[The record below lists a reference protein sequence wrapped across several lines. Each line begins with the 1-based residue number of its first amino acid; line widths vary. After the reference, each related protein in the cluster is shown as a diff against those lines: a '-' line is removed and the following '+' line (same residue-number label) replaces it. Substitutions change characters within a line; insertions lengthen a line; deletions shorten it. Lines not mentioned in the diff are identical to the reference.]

1 MRGHSKFALRDARPI
16 SRIVFGKETCT
27 MKALNPLAAAL
38 VLGTVLSLTIPLPAR
53 AEEPMSAADIQAKLK
68 GPKLTRSLK
77 VTPRDQ
83 SKKELEAILK
93 RSIGVVER
101 KKIVEL
107 AEKAELPRIDF
118 SVEFDFN
125 SSDINQTSYPTLDTL
140 AEALKSPDLQES
152 KFLINGHT
160 DSKGSDEYNEKL
172 SQLRANSV
180 VMYLV
185 SQHDI
190 DKSRFKAIGFGETA
204 LKNVSD
210 GESAENRRVE
220 IINRQ

>member
-1 MRGHSKFALRDARPI
+1 MNLLKLF
-16 SRIVFGKETCT
+16 C
-27 MKALNPLAAAL
+27 AAL
-38 VLGTVLSLTIPLPAR
+38 VLSTLTPA
-53 AEEPMSAADIQAKLK
+53 AALAQDAMSAEDIQAKLK
-68 GPKLTRSLK
+68 PPKLTRSLT
-77 VTPRDQ
+77 VTPRDK
-83 SKKELEAILK
+83 SKKELEAILT

-107 AEKAELPRIDF
+107 TEKAELPRVDF

-125 SSDINQTSYPTLDTL
+125 SSDINQSSYPTLDTL
-140 AEALKSPDLQES
+140 AEALKSPDLLES

-160 DSKGSDEYNEKL
+160 DSKGSDEYNIKL

-180 VMYLV
+180 VVYLV

-190 DKSRFKAIGFGETA
+190 DKARFKAIGFGETA
-204 LKNVSD
+204 LKNVED
-210 GESAENRRVE
+210 GEDASNRRVE

>member
-1 MRGHSKFALRDARPI
+1 
-16 SRIVFGKETCT
+16 
-27 MKALNPLAAAL
+27 MKALKPLCAAF
-38 VLGTVLSLTIPLPAR
+38 VFGTILSTMTIQPAM
-53 AEEPMSAADIQAKLK
+53 AEDAMSAEDIQAKLK

-93 RSIGVVER
+93 RSIGVKER

-107 AEKAELPRIDF
+107 AEKAELPRVDF

-125 SSDINQTSYPTLDTL
+125 SSDINQSSYPTLDTL

-190 DKSRFKAIGFGETA
+190 DKSRFKAIGFGESA
-204 LKNVSD
+204 LKNVED
-210 GESAENRRVE
+210 GENAENRRVE

>member
-1 MRGHSKFALRDARPI
+1 
-16 SRIVFGKETCT
+16 
-27 MKALNPLAAAL
+27 MKALKPLCAAF
-38 VLGTVLSLTIPLPAR
+38 VFGTILSTMTLQPAM
-53 AEEPMSAADIQAKLK
+53 AEDAMSAEDIQAKLK

-93 RSIGVVER
+93 RSIGVKER

-107 AEKAELPRIDF
+107 AEKAELPRVDF

-125 SSDINQTSYPTLDTL
+125 SSDINQSSYPTLDTL

-190 DKSRFKAIGFGETA
+190 DKSRFKAIGFGESA
-204 LKNVSD
+204 LKNVED
-210 GESAENRRVE
+210 GENAENRRVE

>member
-1 MRGHSKFALRDARPI
+1 
-16 SRIVFGKETCT
+16 
-27 MKALNPLAAAL
+27 MKALKPLSAAL
-38 VLGTVLSLTIPLPAR
+38 VFATVLSSMVVQSAR
-53 AEEPMSAADIQAKLK
+53 AEDAMSAEDIKAKLK
-68 GPKLTRSLK
+68 GPKLTRSLT
-77 VTPRDQ
+77 VTPRDK

-107 AEKAELPRIDF
+107 TEKAELPRVDF

-140 AEALKSPDLQES
+140 AEALKSDDLKES

-190 DKSRFKAIGFGETA
+190 EKSRFKAIGFGESA
-204 LKNVSD
+204 LKNVED
-210 GESAENRRVE
+210 GENAENRRVE

>member
-1 MRGHSKFALRDARPI
+1 
-16 SRIVFGKETCT
+16 
-27 MKALNPLAAAL
+27 MKTLKSICAAL
-38 VLGTVLSLTIPLPAR
+38 VLGTVFSSMMPQFSR
-53 AEEPMSAADIQAKLK
+53 AEDAMSAEDIQAKLK

-83 SKKELEAILK
+83 SKKELEIILK

-107 AEKAELPRIDF
+107 TEKAELPRIDF
-118 SVEFDFN
+118 SIEFDFN

-140 AEALKSPDLQES
+140 AEALKSQDLVES

-172 SQLRANSV
+172 SQLRANAV

-190 DKSRFKAIGFGETA
+190 EKSRFKAIGFGETA
-204 LKNVSD
+204 LKNVED
-210 GESAENRRVE
+210 GESAQNRRVE

>member
-1 MRGHSKFALRDARPI
+1 
-16 SRIVFGKETCT
+16 
-27 MKALNPLAAAL
+27 MKALKPLCVAF
-38 VLGTVLSLTIPLPAR
+38 VLATFLSPMTLQTAN
-53 AEEPMSAADIQAKLK
+53 AEEAMSAADIQAKLK

-107 AEKAELPRIDF
+107 AEKAELPRVDF
-118 SVEFDFN
+118 SIEFDFN

-140 AEALKSPDLQES
+140 AEALKSPDLSES

-160 DSKGSDEYNEKL
+160 DSKGSDEYNIKL
-172 SQLRANSV
+172 SQLRANAV

-190 DKSRFKAIGFGETA
+190 DKARFKAIGFGETA
-204 LKNVSD
+204 LKNVED
-210 GESAENRRVE
+210 GEDAANRRVE

>member
-1 MRGHSKFALRDARPI
+1 LKIWNARPL
-16 SRIVFGKETCT
+16 SRIVFGKELCIMT
-27 MKALNPLAAAL
+27 ALKPLVVAFL
-38 VLGTVLSLTIPLPAR
+38 LSTLLSPLSLQTAH
-53 AEEPMSAADIQAKLK
+53 AEEAMSAEDIKAKLK

-77 VTPRDQ
+77 VTPRDE

-107 AEKAELPRIDF
+107 TEKAELPRIDF
-118 SVEFDFN
+118 SIEFDFN
-125 SSDINQTSYPTLDTL
+125 SSDINQSSYPVLDTL
-140 AEALKSPDLQES
+140 AEALKSPDLSES

-160 DSKGSDEYNEKL
+160 DSKGTDEYNIKL

-190 DKSRFKAIGFGETA
+190 DKARLKAIGFGETA
-204 LKNVSD
+204 LKNVDD
-210 GESAENRRVE
+210 GEDASNRRVE
-220 IINRQ
+220 IMNRL